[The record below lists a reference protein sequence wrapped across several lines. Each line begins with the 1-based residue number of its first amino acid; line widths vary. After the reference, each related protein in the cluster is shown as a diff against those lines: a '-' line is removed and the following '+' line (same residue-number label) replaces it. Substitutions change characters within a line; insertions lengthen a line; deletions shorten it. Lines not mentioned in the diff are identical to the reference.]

1 MIAFTV
7 PTTGSNT
14 RKKRR
19 ETWFNSLHTGIE
31 VTSYRHCH
39 EQICQYLSTLL
50 RWDTPEVWN
59 SNQQHPSHIPCGNNI
74 TNKRANV
81 CGEKKS
87 IFKLSG
93 VSICK
98 E

>member
-14 RKKRR
+14 RTKRH

-31 VTSYRHCH
+31 FSSYRHCH

-50 RWDTPEVWN
+50 RWDTRSVELQ
-59 SNQQHPSHIPCGNNI
+59 STHPSHIPYGNNI

-81 CGEKKS
+81 
-87 IFKLSG
+87 
-93 VSICK
+93 
-98 E
+98 